1 MRQHLHRD
9 LEQIKKEL
17 LSLGGRV
24 ESAVKHSILALSE
37 RREDLANEVIEND
50 HEVDAREVHIEEEC
64 LKALAL
70 HQPVAQDL
78 RFVITALKVNND
90 LERIGDHAVSI
101 SRRALFLRSQPEL
114 VSDLRI
120 ELMAERA
127 LDMVSS
133 SLRALVTRSPE
144 LAKEVLRADD
154 QVDKLHTEHFS
165 KVEDMM
171 EKDSGTVRRAVTY
184 LTISRNLERIADPA
198 TNIAEDVIF
207 MASGEVIRHG
217 R

>member
-24 ESAVKHSILALSE
+24 ESAVKHSILALTE

-127 LDMVSS
+127 LDMVGS
-133 SLRALVTRSPE
+133 SLRALVTGSPE

-154 QVDKLHTEHFS
+154 QVDKLHAEHFS
-165 KVEDMM
+165 KVE

-184 LTISRNLERIADPA
+184 LTISRNLERIADLA